1 MRIEDD
7 ASSAV
12 WARPSIVDGVA
23 AGELQPSRCGVG
35 VAALIVLHASHFLV
49 SERAKR
55 SIMNEFARA
64 AGEFTY
70 RQAQAVSDGLA

>member
-1 MRIEDD
+1 
-7 ASSAV
+7 
-12 WARPSIVDGVA
+12 
-23 AGELQPSRCGVG
+23 
-35 VAALIVLHASHFLV
+35 VLHASHFLV